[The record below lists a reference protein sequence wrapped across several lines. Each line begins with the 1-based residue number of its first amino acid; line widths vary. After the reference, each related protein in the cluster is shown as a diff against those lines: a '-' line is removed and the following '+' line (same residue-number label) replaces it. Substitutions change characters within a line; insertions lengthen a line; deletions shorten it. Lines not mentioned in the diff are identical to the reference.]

1 MIGINRRGVGSGP
14 PINTSSSLD
23 DAPGNWKGGASN
35 DNQNMIGGGGGGS
48 GGNPDGQGGVPSGG
62 FSQGGPYG
70 GGGPIFPQ
78 TGQSSPAGN
87 QSMSG
92 YQGGPQPGSNTPQY
106 NASPAPSGSST
117 PGPGPPQNIGN
128 VSFSQPPNAGGG
140 SFNNPAGGGGAFGSP
155 SSGGGP
161 QFGRPGS
168 SGPSF
173 SGVPN
178 APGGHFGSPG
188 VSVGFGGQFGAMP
201 AGSPFGHGPGGHPMM
216 GGSQQLERMDAGLR
230 RHNSYFSHTEHRVFE
245 LNKRLQQRTEES
257 DNCWWDSFTTEFFE
271 DDAKLTILFCLEDGP
286 KRYTIGRT
294 LIPRFFRSIFEGGVS
309 DLYFQLKHA
318 KESFHNTSI
327 TLDCDQCTVTT
338 QHGKPFYTKVCAD
351 ARLIL
356 EFIYDD
362 YMRIKSWHMTI
373 KGHRELIPR
382 TVIGTTLP
390 PDPMI
395 LDQIT
400 KNITRMGI
408 TNSTL
413 NYLRLCVILE
423 PMQELMS
430 RHKAYALS
438 PRDCLKTTLFQKWQ
452 RMVAPPGKKDPQ
464 RPANK
469 RRKRKGSN
477 SGGATGSNTPPVT
490 SQKRSPSGPNFS
502 LASQDVMV
510 VGEPTLMGGEFGEED
525 ERLITRLENT
535 QYDATIALDHE
546 NHPAFGHADSPMAGN
561 NPWNMERSGGV
572 PPSPSGVPG
581 QQNNPSN
588 NDVDKK
594 SPAVSQ

>member
-1 MIGINRRGVGSGP
+1 MMNMLNRRGISNGP
-14 PINTSSSLD
+14 PMNSQSNMEDGSWKPVNISEN
-23 DAPGNWKGGASN
+23 APLMPGASVPL
-35 DNQNMIGGGGGGS
+35 
-48 GGNPDGQGGVPSGG
+48 NPDGTSQSGFPQAGGM
-62 FSQGGPYG
+62 PYNSSTST
-70 GGGPIFPQ
+70 PYSQ

-87 QSMSG
+87 QSMVF
-92 YQGGPQPGSNTPQY
+92 PNANQPGSNTPQY
-106 NASPAPSGSST
+106 TSSPAPSGSST
-117 PGPGPPQNIGN
+117 PGPVGQQNMSGGY
-128 VSFSQPPNAGGG
+128 STPGNAGNFNAPVGG
-140 SFNNPAGGGGAFGSP
+140 PFGSP
-155 SSGGGP
+155 SSGMG
-161 QFGRPGS
+161 QFNRPAS
-168 SGPSF
+168 SGTPF
-173 SGVPN
+173 SGQ
-178 APGGHFGSPG
+178 GGHFSTQAL
-188 VSVGFGGQFGAMP
+188 FGGQFNAMP
-201 AGSPFGHGPGGHPMM
+201 PSAPFGHGGNHPMM
-216 GGSQQLERMDAGLR
+216 GGSQQMDRMEPGFR

-271 DDAKLTILFCLEDGP
+271 DDARLTILFCLEDGP

-294 LIPRFFRSIFEGGVS
+294 LIPRFFRSIYEGGVS

-327 TLDCDQCTVTT
+327 TLDCDQCTVIT
-338 QHGKPFYTKVCAD
+338 QHGKPFFTKVCAD

-382 TVIGTTLP
+382 SVIGTSLP
-390 PDPMI
+390 PDPML

-400 KNITRMGI
+400 KNITRAGI

-477 SGGATGSNTPPVT
+477 SGGGANANAPPV
-490 SQKRSPSGPNFS
+490 SNQKRSPSGPNFS
-502 LASQDVMV
+502 LSSQDVMV

-535 QYDATIALDHE
+535 QYDGANTIEHE
-546 NHPAFGHADSPMAGN
+546 NHSVFGHADSPSN
-561 NPWNMERSGGV
+561 NPWNIDRM
-572 PPSPSGVPG
+572 PSSPNGPVS
-581 QQNNPSN
+581 QNNAN
-588 NDVDKK
+588 MNEVDKK
-594 SPAVSQ
+594 PQ

>member
-1 MIGINRRGVGSGP
+1 MNRRG
-14 PINTSSSLD
+14 INTNTNINSQTVMD
-23 DAPGNWKGGASN
+23 DASWKNVNVPENASMLGGGNNNPSLNPDASN
-35 DNQNMIGGGGGGS
+35 Q
-48 GGNPDGQGGVPSGG
+48 GG
-62 FSQGGPYG
+62 FSQGNMPYG
-70 GGGPIFPQ
+70 GSNTPYSQ
-78 TGQSSPAGN
+78 AGQNSPAGN
-87 QSMSG
+87 Q
-92 YQGGPQPGSNTPQY
+92 PLVFPNANPTGSNTPQY
-106 NASPAPSGSST
+106 TSSPAPSGSST
-117 PGPGPPQNIGN
+117 PGPVAQQNMSGPYPQPANSGN
-128 VSFSQPPNAGGG
+128 FNGPVGG
-140 SFNNPAGGGGAFGSP
+140 PFGSP
-155 SSGGGP
+155 SSGMG
-161 QFGRPGS
+161 QFSRPAS
-168 SGPSF
+168 SGTPF
-173 SGVPN
+173 NSGQ
-178 APGGHFGSPG
+178 GGHFPG
-188 VSVGFGGQFGAMP
+188 QAVFNVGGQFNSMP
-201 AGSPFGHGPGGHPMM
+201 PTSSFGHGGGHPMM
-216 GGSQQLERMDAGLR
+216 GGPQMDRIDPGYR

-245 LNKRLQQRTEES
+245 MNKRLQQRTEES

-271 DDAKLTILFCLEDGP
+271 DDAKLTVLFCLEDGP

-294 LIPRFFRSIFEGGVS
+294 LIPRFFRSIYEGGVS

-327 TLDCDQCTVTT
+327 TLDCDQCTVIT
-338 QHGKPFYTKVCAD
+338 QHGKPFFTKVCAD

-356 EFIYDD
+356 EFMYDD

-382 TVIGTTLP
+382 SVIGTSLP
-390 PDPMI
+390 SDPMI
-395 LDQIT
+395 LEQIT
-400 KNITRMGI
+400 KNITRAGI

-477 SGGATGSNTPPVT
+477 SGGGANANTPPV
-490 SQKRSPSGPNFS
+490 SNQKRSPSGPNFS
-502 LASQDVMV
+502 LSSQDVMV

-535 QYDATIALDHE
+535 QYDGTNAMDHE
-546 NHPAFGHADSPMAGN
+546 NHTGFGHSDSPISGA
-561 NPWNMERSGGV
+561 NPWNIDRSGAI
-572 PPSPSGVPG
+572 PASPGSGSV
-581 QQNNPSN
+581 QNNAN
-588 NDVDKK
+588 MADIDKK
-594 SPAVSQ
+594 SPIVSQ

>member
-1 MIGINRRGVGSGP
+1 MNRRGL
-14 PINTSSSLD
+14 N
-23 DAPGNWKGGASN
+23 PGNTMTSQSNIDDGSWKAVAEGASMLPSSN
-35 DNQNMIGGGGGGS
+35 S
-48 GGNPDGQGGVPSGG
+48 STLNPDGSNPSGFAQGGGLPYSSGAN
-62 FSQGGPYG
+62 PY
-70 GGGPIFPQ
+70 PQ
-78 TGQSSPAGN
+78 AGQSSPAGN
-87 QSMSG
+87 QSIVFQNSN
-92 YQGGPQPGSNTPQY
+92 QPGSNTPQY
-106 NASPAPSGSST
+106 TSSPAPSGSST
-117 PGPGPPQNIGN
+117 PGPVGSQNIPGN
-128 VSFSQPPNAGGG
+128 YPQSQSTAGNFNGPVGG
-140 SFNNPAGGGGAFGSP
+140 PFGSP
-155 SSGGGP
+155 SSGLG
-161 QFGRPGS
+161 QFSRPAS
-168 SGPSF
+168 SGTPF
-173 SGVPN
+173 NSGGGGQ
-178 APGGHFGSPG
+178 AGHFSSPAVFG
-188 VSVGFGGQFGAMP
+188 VGGQFNPMP
-201 AGSPFGHGPGGHPMM
+201 PASPFGHGGNHPMM
-216 GGSQQLERMDAGLR
+216 GGPGPQQMERIDQGFR

-245 LNKRLQQRTEES
+245 LNKRLQQRNDES

-271 DDAKLTILFCLEDGP
+271 DDARLTILFCLEDGP

-294 LIPRFFRSIFEGGVS
+294 LIPRFFRSIYEGGVS

-327 TLDCDQCTVTT
+327 TLDCDQCTVIT
-338 QHGKPFYTKVCAD
+338 QHGKPFFTKVCAD

-356 EFIYDD
+356 EFMYDD

-382 TVIGTTLP
+382 SVIGTSLP
-390 PDPMI
+390 PDPML

-400 KNITRMGI
+400 KNITRAGI

-464 RPANK
+464 RPPNK

-477 SGGATGSNTPPVT
+477 SGGGNNSNTPPVT
-490 SQKRSPSGPNFS
+490 NQKRSPSGPSFS
-502 LASQDVMV
+502 LSSQDVMV

-535 QYDATIALDHE
+535 QYDGTNAVEHD
-546 NHPAFGHADSPMAGN
+546 NHTGFGHADSPISGS
-561 NPWNMERSGGV
+561 NPWNIDRAGTIPASPGNGGA
-572 PPSPSGVPG
+572 P
-581 QQNNPSN
+581 QNNAN
-588 NDVDKK
+588 IADIDKK
-594 SPAVSQ
+594 SPIVSQ

>member
-1 MIGINRRGVGSGP
+1 MIGMNRRGMNSA
-14 PINTSSSLD
+14 SAMAAQAALD
-23 DAPGNWKGGASN
+23 DNSWKGVNEGAPHLSN
-35 DNQNMIGGGGGGS
+35 ANNANAI
-48 GGNPDGQGGVPSGG
+48 NPDGVSQSG
-62 FSQGGPYG
+62 
-70 GGGPIFPQ
+70 FPQ
-78 TGQSSPAGN
+78 NSIPFNSSGTQYSQAGQSSPAGN
-87 QSMSG
+87 QSMVFQNSN
-92 YQGGPQPGSNTPQY
+92 QPGSNTPQY
-106 NASPAPSGSST
+106 TSSPAPSGSST
-117 PGPGPPQNIGN
+117 PGPVGQQGLGNNYVQSAGSANFNGP
-128 VSFSQPPNAGGG
+128 VGG
-140 SFNNPAGGGGAFGSP
+140 PFGSP
-155 SSGGGP
+155 SSGLS
-161 QFGRPGS
+161 QFNRPAS
-168 SGPSF
+168 SGTPFNSGHSGHYPSQSVF
-173 SGVPN
+173 GV
-178 APGGHFGSPG
+178 
-188 VSVGFGGQFGAMP
+188 GQFNALP
-201 AGSPFGHGPGGHPMM
+201 PTAPFGHGTHPMM
-216 GGSQQLERMDAGLR
+216 GASQQLDRLDQGFR
-230 RHNSYFSHTEHRVFE
+230 RHNTYFSHTEHRVFE

-271 DDAKLTILFCLEDGP
+271 DDARLTILFCLEDGP

-294 LIPRFFRSIFEGGVS
+294 LIPRFFRSIYEGGVS

-327 TLDCDQCTVTT
+327 TLDCDQCTVIT
-338 QHGKPFYTKVCAD
+338 QHGKPFFTKVCAD

-382 TVIGTTLP
+382 SVIGSSLP
-390 PDPMI
+390 PDPML

-400 KNITRMGI
+400 KNITRAGI

-477 SGGATGSNTPPVT
+477 SGGGANPGAQNVT
-490 SQKRSPSGPNFS
+490 NQKRSPSGPNFS
-502 LASQDVMV
+502 LSSQDVMV

-535 QYDATIALDHE
+535 QYDGSNAVEHD
-546 NHPAFGHADSPMAGN
+546 NHPGFGHADSPISGS
-561 NPWNMERSGGV
+561 NPWNLDRTGNIASSPGNGV
-572 PPSPSGVPG
+572 VP
-581 QQNNPSN
+581 QNNANLSEI
-588 NDVDKK
+588 DKK
-594 SPAVSQ
+594 SPIVSQ